1 MKAPPAS
8 SKKTSTMSSDNFD
21 IMNSPIMQFFNGL
34 KLKSGED
41 SIELQYLEKMSENPE
56 RQDEIFEE
64 MMAEVMKNPSKSYFE
79 STLSSANDL
88 QMMKEMFTSFPVP
101 TSQQENQSQGSQ
113 APETNDLQS
122 KVAQVNVLCD
132 QVQAESWKQNP
143 SMLKVYIKEHN
154 HTRKITSERS
164 PWSTIEGL

>member
-1 MKAPPAS
+1 
-8 SKKTSTMSSDNFD
+8 MSSDNFD

-34 KLKSGED
+34 KLKSGEH

-64 MMAEVMKNPSKSYFE
+64 MMAEVMKNPSRSYFE

-101 TSQQENQSQGSQ
+101 TSQQENQLPSEAG
-113 APETNDLQS
+113 NLQS
-122 KVAQVNVLCD
+122 KVAQVNALCG
-132 QVQAESWKQNP
+132 QVQAES
-143 SMLKVYIKEHN
+143 
-154 HTRKITSERS
+154 
-164 PWSTIEGL
+164 